1 MSTLLS
7 PLSPPIL
14 FSSLLLSLPSDALL
28 PRVVEYIKQFP
39 EFLETVGHCARK
51 TEVALWQY
59 LFAAVGNP
67 RDLFEWC
74 IVDGRLQ
81 TAAIYLII
89 IQNLEVASVSRQ
101 VRPKL
106 RVASM
111 PIHEPHFTCGGST
124 HTLLDSLQLEWVVH
138 YWCCC
143 MSELFLICCLLA

>member
-1 MSTLLS
+1 M
-7 PLSPPIL
+7 PLHCTV
-14 FSSLLLSLPSDALL
+14 DALL

-81 TAAIYLII
+81 TAATYLII
-89 IQNLEVASVSRQ
+89 IQNLEAPAVSRQ
-101 VRPKL
+101 VKSFYKQ
-106 RVASM
+106 AQDY
-111 PIHEPHFTCGGST
+111 H
-124 HTLLDSLQLEWVVH
+124 
-138 YWCCC
+138 
-143 MSELFLICCLLA
+143 